1 MKFTF
6 HETKFHGNN
15 SNVIPRIDLEQ
26 RVANALGRAS
36 VVALLGPRQCG
47 KTTLARQFLS
57 PDHPNYFDLEDP
69 RSVARLSEPM
79 TALESL
85 EGLVVLDEIQHQPEL
100 FRILRVFVDRIESK
114 TKFLVLGSAAPA
126 LLHQATESL
135 AGRIAYIQLSGFNL
149 GEVGADCLSRLW
161 LRGGMPRSYLAA
173 KETDWF
179 SWHTDFMR
187 SYIERDLPQ
196 AGVTL
201 APPTILRFWTMLAHL
216 HGQVFNGS
224 DIARSIGIS
233 ESTVRRWLDLFA
245 NLYLIHLL
253 QPWHANV
260 AKRQVKAPKLYLNDS
275 GMLHALLGLRSL
287 PALESHPRC
296 GASFEGLAL
305 REAIRV
311 ADADEV
317 YFWGTHNR
325 AELDL
330 LLIRNGKRYGVEIK
344 RADAPTVTPSMRI
357 ALSDLELQRIT
368 VLYSG
373 ATSYPLSDKISVM
386 PLRQLA
392 EPNAQDILVG

>member
-1 MKFTF
+1 
-6 HETKFHGNN
+6 
-15 SNVIPRIDLEQ
+15 
-26 RVANALGRAS
+26 
-36 VVALLGPRQCG
+36 
-47 KTTLARQFLS
+47 
-57 PDHPNYFDLEDP
+57 
-69 RSVARLSEPM
+69 M

-85 EGLVVLDEIQHQPEL
+85 EGLVVLDEIQHKPEL
-100 FRILRVFVDRIESK
+100 FRILRVLVDRIQSK
-114 TKFLVLGSAAPA
+114 AKFLVLGSAAPA

-149 GEVGADCLSRLW
+149 AEVGGDSLSRLW

-173 KETDWF
+173 TESDWF
-179 SWHTDFMR
+179 GWQTDFMR

-233 ESTVRRWLDLFA
+233 ETTVRRWLDLFA
-245 NLYLIHLL
+245 NLYLIQLL
-253 QPWHANV
+253 QPWHANT
-260 AKRQVKAPKLYLNDS
+260 AKRQVKAPKLYLNDT
-275 GMLHALLGLRSL
+275 GMLHALLGLRS
-287 PALESHPRC
+287 AHTLESHPRC

-330 LLIRNGKRYGVEIK
+330 LLMRDGKRYGVEIK
-344 RADAPTVTPSMRI
+344 RADAPTITPSMRI
-357 ALSDLELQRIT
+357 ALDDLKLERIT

-373 ATSYPLSDKISVM
+373 AIAYPLSDRVFVV
-386 PLRQLA
+386 PLRHLS
-392 EPNAQDILVG
+392 EPSAQQVLVGSREVR

>member
-1 MKFTF
+1 M
-6 HETKFHGNN
+6 
-15 SNVIPRIDLEQ
+15 IPRIELEG
-26 RVANALGRAS
+26 RVREALGRS
-36 VVALLGPRQCG
+36 PVVALLGPRQCG

-57 PDHPNYFDLEDP
+57 PAHPNYFDLEDP

-85 EGLVVLDEIQHQPEL
+85 EGLVVLDEIQHKPEL
-100 FRILRVFVDRIESK
+100 FRILRVLVDRIEPK
-114 TKFLVLGSAAPA
+114 TQFLVLGSAAPA

-149 GEVGADCLSRLW
+149 SEVGSDSVSRLW
-161 LRGGMPRSYLAA
+161 LRGGMPRSFLAA
-173 KETDWF
+173 TETDWF
-179 SWHTDFMR
+179 SWQTDFMR

-196 AGVTL
+196 AGVAL

-216 HGQVFNGS
+216 HGQVFNGT

-245 NLYLIHLL
+245 NLYLIRLL
-253 QPWHANV
+253 QPWHANT
-260 AKRQVKAPKLYLNDS
+260 AKRQIKAPKLYLNDS

-287 PALESHPRC
+287 DALESHPRC

-330 LLIRNGKRYGVEIK
+330 LLIREGRLYGVEIK
-344 RADAPTVTPSMRI
+344 RADAPTITPSMRI
-357 ALSDLELQRIT
+357 ALEDLKLERIT
-368 VLYSG
+368 VIYSG
-373 ATSYPLSDKISVM
+373 ATSYQLSDKISVI
-386 PLRQLA
+386 PLRSLG
-392 EPNAQDILVG
+392 EPTAHQALVGGGRMGA